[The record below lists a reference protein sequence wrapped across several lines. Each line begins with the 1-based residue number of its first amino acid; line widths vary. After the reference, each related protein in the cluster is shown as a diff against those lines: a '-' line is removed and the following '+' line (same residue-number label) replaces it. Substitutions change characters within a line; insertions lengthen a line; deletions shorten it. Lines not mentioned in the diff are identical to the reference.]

1 MDRADVHRLVDQ
13 FPSENPAAV
22 ARVLEALKDALAPGD
37 PVAQALDSAPLDDEP
52 LTDGDLQA
60 VREGSDDWREGRIC
74 SHEEALRRAARW
86 DTEETSS

>member
-13 FPSENPAAV
+13 FPSESLAAV

-52 LTDGDLQA
+52 PD
-60 VREGSDDWREGRIC
+60 RRGSASRQGRVGRL
-74 SHEEALRRAARW
+74 A
-86 DTEETSS
+86 